1 MFERTLHF
9 KRPHALQEPTS
20 TVIREILGGQKVH
33 LGFFIRCTRELMAK
47 KTSLAHTDPSPCQ
60 PHFEVFTQKK
70 RHRVAH
76 GCSQQLYSPTGG
88 DRNKR
93 TMLTGVN
100 MHQSEKCDVE

>member
-1 MFERTLHF
+1 
-9 KRPHALQEPTS
+9 
-20 TVIREILGGQKVH
+20 
-33 LGFFIRCTRELMAK
+33 MAK
-47 KTSLAHTDPSPCQ
+47 KTSLAHTDPRPCQ

-76 GCSQQLYSPTGG
+76 GCSQQLYLPTGG
-88 DRNKR
+88 GRNKKR